1 MKRFIVAV
9 LVLGGAGVGGYYAT
23 TGRLPWVG
31 MSREEEQVAEL
42 QQELGQIRQQWQA
55 AGRAQTFGMDTSGIT
70 DVPLA
75 RLERLDRSLAE
86 LLPKP
91 KTPEARNQA
100 GALRRDLDR
109 FRSQMR

>member
-42 QQELGQIRQQWQA
+42 QQELGQIRQ
-55 AGRAQTFGMDTSGIT
+55 
-70 DVPLA
+70 
-75 RLERLDRSLAE
+75 
-86 LLPKP
+86 
-91 KTPEARNQA
+91 
-100 GALRRDLDR
+100 
-109 FRSQMR
+109 